1 MFLNQKNEFYFKVIR
16 MMKMDSATWA
26 VVVAFIVVGL
36 LQVYADYGGW
46 NWVIAGVVAFLVSWA
61 GMAGMKK

>member
-1 MFLNQKNEFYFKVIR
+1 
-16 MMKMDSATWA
+16 MMKIDSATLA
-26 VVVAFIVVGL
+26 IVVALIVYGL
-36 LQVYADYGGW
+36 LTVYQPALGEGW

>member
-1 MFLNQKNEFYFKVIR
+1 
-16 MMKMDSATWA
+16 MKMDSATVA

-36 LQVYADYGGW
+36 LTQYYPTWGGW

>member
-1 MFLNQKNEFYFKVIR
+1 
-16 MMKMDSATWA
+16 MMKLDSATLA
-26 VVVAFIVVGL
+26 IVVAFVVVGL
-36 LQVYADYGGW
+36 LTEYQAAWGGW